1 MEGMVTSSGMGEP
14 SIYHALVVIFLG
26 KKISLV
32 YLHNSYI
39 NENKYQIVIIN
50 YCFLIILFLEANQFF
65 ILILSI

>member
-39 NENKYQIVIIN
+39 NKNKYQIVIIN
-50 YCFLIILFLEANQFF
+50 
-65 ILILSI
+65 